1 MLIPNSLKQLQL
13 ILDQA
18 KKLAPYKPNEEV
30 NQFFSDLYKMSV
42 INSCELSSQI
52 INSQELCDLHSIC
65 SQAEYQME
73 QYRVNRLLH
82 SKDIKNE
89 LEKFPYRN
97 NYADLT
103 KLEYHS
109 ILSQLESCKNLLF
122 VGSWPLP
129 LTAII
134 LTQKY
139 DMHCVLVERD
149 EIAVQTSQKIIEKL
163 WLQRQIEVIHSDF
176 LNFSNN
182 TPYDAIILASLLFCW
197 GETDKKILS
206 HLTSQLNFQLAVIRS
221 VEWVRQLLY
230 QKVNLDLI
238 KTYLNLEVSIHPNNH
253 IVNSLLL
260 CTNKK

>member
-1 MLIPNSLKQLQL
+1 MLIPNSPKQLQL

-52 INSQELCDLHSIC
+52 INSQELTQLHDIC

-73 QYRVNRLLH
+73 QYRANRLLH

-97 NYADLT
+97 NYTDLT

-109 ILSQLESCKNLLF
+109 ILSQLESCQNLLF

-134 LTQKY
+134 LAQKY

-176 LNFSNN
+176 LNFSS
-182 TPYDAIILASLLFCW
+182 TLCYDAIILASLLFYW
-197 GETDKKILS
+197 GATDKKILS
-206 HLTSQLNFQLAVIRS
+206 HLSSQLNFQLAVIRS
-221 VEWVRQLLY
+221 VEWLRQLLY
-230 QKVNLDLI
+230 QKINLDLI
-238 KTYLNLEVSIHPNNH
+238 KTYLNLEISIHPNNH

>member
-1 MLIPNSLKQLQL
+1 MQIPNSLKQLQL

-18 KKLAPYKPNEEV
+18 KKLTPYKPNKEV
-30 NQFFSDLYKMSV
+30 NQFFSDLYNISV
-42 INSCELSSQI
+42 INNWELSSQI
-52 INSQELCDLHSIC
+52 INSQKLSELHSIC

-73 QYRVNRLLH
+73 QYRANHLLH
-82 SKDIKNE
+82 SKDIKKE

-109 ILSQLESCKNLLF
+109 ILSQLESCQNLLF

-134 LTQKY
+134 LAQKY

-149 EIAVQTSQKIIEKL
+149 KIAVQTSQKIIKKL

-176 LNFSNN
+176 LNFSSNLC
-182 TPYDAIILASLLFCW
+182 YDAIVLASLLFYW
-197 GETDKKILS
+197 GATDKKILS

-221 VEWVRQLLY
+221 VEWLRQLLY
-230 QKVNLDLI
+230 QKIDLDLI
-238 KTYLNLEVSIHPNNH
+238 KTYLNLEISIHPNNH